1 MTILEIGISFPT
13 LVDRRSRHYMTVLP
27 SSIIRSIIET
37 QRNDAKSFLPQE
49 TNSDIGR

>member
-13 LVDRRSRHYMTVLP
+13 LVDRSKKALHN
-27 SSIIRSIIET
+27 SIAIEYCLEGHW
-37 QRNDAKSFLPQE
+37 DATKWVKSFLPQE